1 MADENKKILKSGVY
15 SSEFWVTILT
25 IIGSIAGSL
34 EKILDPNYAAIA
46 ATISTIVYTVSRAF
60 VKSNVADIPAAPSN

>member
-1 MADENKKILKSGVY
+1 MTKGYKTT
-15 SSEFWVTILT
+15 EFWVTILT

-46 ATISTIVYTVSRAF
+46 ATVSTIVYTISRTFA
-60 VKSNVADIPAAPSN
+60 KSLTDVPATPSN

>member
-1 MADENKKILKSGVY
+1 MTKGYKTT
-15 SSEFWVTILT
+15 EFWVTILT

-46 ATISTIVYTVSRAF
+46 ATVSTIVYTISRTFAKNLTD
-60 VKSNVADIPAAPSN
+60 VPATPSN